1 MHCSGKVSSEQSK
14 KKKHAVRRLGRR
26 GRIGN
31 EPSAPR
37 KAVCPDYASG
47 CRSQPSG
54 ALGGWLAGGAVRRA
68 PPRPPSAA
76 APPRI
81 RRPCRRGA
89 SLPGSPRKD
98 TAVAV
103 DMAACP
109 TPARNGRPFGNG
121 RRGIFS
127 CFFSLS
133 VKMKKKTPIALF
145 PGQRSGCC
153 ELCNCSA

>member
-1 MHCSGKVSSEQSK
+1 M
-14 KKKHAVRRLGRR
+14 
-26 GRIGN
+26 
-31 EPSAPR
+31 
-37 KAVCPDYASG
+37 
-47 CRSQPSG
+47 
-54 ALGGWLAGGAVRRA
+54 RRA

-89 SLPGSPRKD
+89 RVTAQPFGDTQD
-98 TAVAV
+98 TAVAG

-127 CFFSLS
+127 CFFFSFGENE
-133 VKMKKKTPIALF
+133 KKNTHSPF
-145 PGQRSGCC
+145 SGS
-153 ELCNCSA
+153 EERLL